1 MDPARSG
8 RDENRPGFQLM
19 LAEVPKIKPTVLIL
33 WKTDRLARDQAMA
46 AIAKRAIRNA
56 GCAIEFVAETTPD
69 DTPEGKLI
77 ESFFDSLAEFYSAQL
92 SVNTTRGMRYNAEA
106 AKFNGHRVFGY
117 RKSEDGRYEID
128 PDTAPIVRRIFNMY
142 ADGKSMS
149 EIIEYLDAQ
158 GIRSVNGNRMTI
170 NSLRHI
176 LHNDRYLGIY
186 RYADIEIPGGM
197 PPIVD
202 QVLFDIVQQRF
213 KENQRKGP
221 HFANEAD
228 ESDVPRY
235 WLTGKLYCGKCRESM
250 HGLCGTGKHGERH
263 YYYACKNHRKRRC
276 SKRNVRKSL
285 IEARVIEILRNILA
299 DTENRATLA
308 VDISSYYREHY
319 LDTRYLDGLKGE
331 LSSVNK
337 ALNNLVKAIEKGL
350 PFTDSIADRLAEHE
364 ERKRALSEAIEAEEA
379 RARVAQDEASIR
391 AYFEKYSS
399 ADFDDEETRDSI
411 LNYFVDKIYL
421 YDDGRLVITG
431 WYSDLHHE
439 LMFED
444 LCGDDDDYGFVYD
457 QSLGTGFAY
466 PADGGT
472 SFSRSRACAS

>member
-1 MDPARSG
+1 
-8 RDENRPGFQLM
+8 
-19 LAEVPKIKPTVLIL
+19 
-33 WKTDRLARDQAMA
+33 MA

-221 HFANEAD
+221 I
-228 ESDVPRY
+228 SRTR
-235 WLTGKLYCGKCRESM
+235 LTNRTCRV
-250 HGLCGTGKHGERH
+250 TG
-263 YYYACKNHRKRRC
+263 
-276 SKRNVRKSL
+276 
-285 IEARVIEILRNILA
+285 
-299 DTENRATLA
+299 
-308 VDISSYYREHY
+308 
-319 LDTRYLDGLKGE
+319 
-331 LSSVNK
+331 
-337 ALNNLVKAIEKGL
+337 
-350 PFTDSIADRLAEHE
+350 
-364 ERKRALSEAIEAEEA
+364 
-379 RARVAQDEASIR
+379 
-391 AYFEKYSS
+391 
-399 ADFDDEETRDSI
+399 
-411 LNYFVDKIYL
+411 
-421 YDDGRLVITG
+421 
-431 WYSDLHHE
+431 
-439 LMFED
+439 
-444 LCGDDDDYGFVYD
+444 
-457 QSLGTGFAY
+457 
-466 PADGGT
+466 
-472 SFSRSRACAS
+472 